1 MKAAPEIQERLLE
14 LEAHDRRLA
23 QLAKLE
29 RELPERVALDALVVE
44 RSEARADLAS
54 TNGALD
60 DTRTELRR
68 TEDDV
73 EVVEARIRRDD
84 ERLMA
89 SSSAKDA
96 TAFEHE
102 IVSLRKRLGD
112 LEEIELAV
120 MERVEEHE
128 AAAAAIRA
136 RVEALDAAITEA
148 EAAAAGALDRI
159 AAERGQVAAARTA
172 LVAALPSELVDLYER
187 QRARYG
193 VGASL
198 LRRGVSEGSGVAL
211 SGDDLAK
218 VRSAAPDDV
227 LLCPSSEAIL
237 IRTGESGL

>member
-1 MKAAPEIQERLLE
+1 MKAAPELQERLLE
-14 LEAHDRRLA
+14 LEGHDRRLA

-29 RELPERVALDALVVE
+29 RDLPERLALDALVRE
-44 RSEARADLAS
+44 RAEARADLA
-54 TNGALD
+54 TTTGALD

-73 EVVEARIRRDD
+73 QVVEARIKRDD

-89 SSSAKDA
+89 SSSAKDV

-128 AAAAAIRA
+128 AAAAGIRA
-136 RVEALDAAITEA
+136 RVEELDAAIADAESAVAGSLAKIATEREQIVA
-148 EAAAAGALDRI
+148 V
-159 AAERGQVAAARTA
+159 RGG
-172 LVAALPSELVDLYER
+172 LVAALPGELVDLYEK

-211 SGDDLAK
+211 SGDDIAK
-218 VRSAAPDDV
+218 VRAAAPDDV

-237 IRTGESGL
+237 VRTGESGL